1 MGKYIS
7 LAVSNSVSKAE
18 WVQAYEETLRFL
30 KIFPLAER
38 RKVNVKGIDTI
49 CLIPTAEKE
58 EPAWWLG
65 KNAKRIGW
73 TASGDYETMQTADD
87 ISLFRDFV
95 QGDLFDQEA
104 GDAMLG
110 AIADCM
116 DYSWEDPRFQK
127 VRTTWGR
134 TTSGKP
140 YHIYLLAI
148 ACLLEARLGDKI
160 FIYGDITRSQCL
172 RATELIN
179 QYLDEPI
186 QPPSRCV
193 PDRFYERVERLP
205 FSTEEKQK
213 IYNRLLLGE
222 NADELLIRRLY
233 ERGKEEQ
240 EYDISDYEDLIRY
253 KTGDTI
259 HPVLEASAKES
270 YGVCQYILQAESDL
284 VDRLMRD
291 TAYNRCKWLVSENTS
306 VPLRDKDWEK
316 IFADIENNREAFKRY
331 YPFTCLR
338 INSED
343 QAAMIRAMAL
353 NDDFFGLARH

>member
-1 MGKYIS
+1 MGEYIS
-7 LAVSNSVSKAE
+7 LAVSNSVSTAE

-127 VRTTWGR
+127 VRTHGADNIWQTISHLS
-134 TTSGKP
+134 SGDR
-140 YHIYLLAI
+140 
-148 ACLLEARLGDKI
+148 CLLEARLGDKI

-193 PDRFYERVERLP
+193 PDRFYERVEGLP

-213 IYNRLLLGE
+213 IYASLLLGE
-222 NADELLIRRLY
+222 NADELLIQRLY
-233 ERGKEEQ
+233 ERGKVDK
-240 EYDISDYEDLIRY
+240 EYDISDYEDLLRY
-253 KTGDTI
+253 KPGGHDSSGSG
-259 HPVLEASAKES
+259 AAAKKS
-270 YGVCQYILQAESDL
+270 YGVCQHILQAEADL

-306 VPLRDKDWEK
+306 ILLRDKDWEK
-316 IFADIENNREAFKRY
+316 IFADIENNKESFKRY

-338 INSED
+338 INSGD
-343 QAAMIRAMAL
+343 QIAMIRAMAL
-353 NDDFFGLARH
+353 NDDFLAWRAI

>member
-1 MGKYIS
+1 M
-7 LAVSNSVSKAE
+7 
-18 WVQAYEETLRFL
+18 
-30 KIFPLAER
+30 
-38 RKVNVKGIDTI
+38 KGIDTI

-193 PDRFYERVERLP
+193 PDSFVKGLRGFRSVR
-205 FSTEEKQK
+205 KK
-213 IYNRLLLGE
+213 NR
-222 NADELLIRRLY
+222 
-233 ERGKEEQ
+233 
-240 EYDISDYEDLIRY
+240 RY
-253 KTGDTI
+253 M
-259 HPVLEASAKES
+259 PACYLAK
-270 YGVCQYILQAESDL
+270 
-284 VDRLMRD
+284 MRM
-291 TAYNRCKWLVSENTS
+291 NC
-306 VPLRDKDWEK
+306 
-316 IFADIENNREAFKRY
+316 
-331 YPFTCLR
+331 
-338 INSED
+338 
-343 QAAMIRAMAL
+343 
-353 NDDFFGLARH
+353 

>member
-127 VRTTWGR
+127 VRPHGV
-134 TTSGKP
+134 GQHLAN
-140 YHIYLLAI
+140 HITF
-148 ACLLEARLGDKI
+148 I
-160 FIYGDITRSQCL
+160 FWRSPAFLKQDWETRS
-172 RATELIN
+172 
-179 QYLDEPI
+179 
-186 QPPSRCV
+186 
-193 PDRFYERVERLP
+193 
-205 FSTEEKQK
+205 
-213 IYNRLLLGE
+213 
-222 NADELLIRRLY
+222 
-233 ERGKEEQ
+233 
-240 EYDISDYEDLIRY
+240 
-253 KTGDTI
+253 
-259 HPVLEASAKES
+259 S
-270 YGVCQYILQAESDL
+270 YTV
-284 VDRLMRD
+284 
-291 TAYNRCKWLVSENTS
+291 T
-306 VPLRDKDWEK
+306 
-316 IFADIENNREAFKRY
+316 
-331 YPFTCLR
+331 
-338 INSED
+338 
-343 QAAMIRAMAL
+343 
-353 NDDFFGLARH
+353 